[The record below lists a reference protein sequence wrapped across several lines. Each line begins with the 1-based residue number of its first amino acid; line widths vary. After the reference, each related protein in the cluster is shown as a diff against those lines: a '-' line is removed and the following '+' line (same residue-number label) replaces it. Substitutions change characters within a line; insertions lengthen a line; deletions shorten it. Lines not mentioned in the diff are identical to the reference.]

1 MAARGGQEMD
11 TDDLEP
17 IKKKPVPKDLEVMSI
32 EALREYIEDL
42 KAEILRAEGMIAAKD
57 KARLGAE
64 AFFKKPS

>member
-1 MAARGGQEMD
+1 MD

-17 IKKKPVPKDLEVMSI
+17 IKKKPAPKDLEVMSI
-32 EALREYIEDL
+32 EALRDYIDEL
-42 KAEILRAEGMIAAKD
+42 KGEIRRAEDMIASKD